1 MHNPIFLFLIMVIT
15 ITGVTAVTTGTSIT
29 KHILSPGDV
38 IGETSYIDTLMTN
51 GGNLAVNKNVD
62 FDSRNQTVSSY
73 NLQSEKVLTYTSMEG
88 AHLLGEESYLLDNA
102 GSYKSDDDGSIRCVY
117 SSDNLKWLPAFC
129 NIIQAKSSLIN
140 VNNARISEKGSLRMV
155 GNEDTPAGLN
165 YQIAVTPDNRV
176 ASSAIGTIKTEFAGS
191 VMEARDNSTKIS
203 ATNQWKDATE
213 VTGGMKNFQK
223 FFTYQSGL
231 RI

>member
-1 MHNPIFLFLIMVIT
+1 MHNPLFLFLVLLIT
-15 ITGVTAVTTGTSIT
+15 ITGVTSLTAGTSIT
-29 KHILSPGDV
+29 KHVMSPGDV

-73 NLQSEKVLTYTSMEG
+73 NIQSEKVLTYTSMQG
-88 AHLLGEESYLLDNA
+88 AHLLGEESYVLDIA

-117 SSDNLKWLPAFC
+117 TSDSLKWLPAFC

-165 YQIAVTPDNRV
+165 YQISVTPDTSE
-176 ASSAIGTIKTEFAGS
+176 ASSAIGTVKTEFSGS
-191 VMEARDNSTKIS
+191 VMEARENSTNVS
-203 ATNQWKDATE
+203 ATTKWKDASE

-223 FFTYQSGL
+223 FFNYQSGL